1 MKKTEL
7 MAQIDALN
15 AEHKA
20 KINELKEQ
28 IEEQSMKACHDGYA
42 KQLKSMYDSYVEA
55 GFTEAQAW
63 EIVTILLKK

>member
-28 IEEQSMKACHDGYA
+28 IEEQSMKDCHDGYA
-42 KQLKSMYDSYVEA
+42 KQLKSMYDSYVEV
-55 GFTEAQAW
+55 GFSEAQAW
-63 EIVTILLKK
+63 EIITILLKK

>member
-7 MAQIDALN
+7 M
-15 AEHKA
+15 A

-28 IEEQSMKACHDGYA
+28 IEEQSMKDCHDGYA
-42 KQLKSMYDSYVEA
+42 KQLKSMYDSYVEV
-55 GFTEAQAW
+55 GFSEAQAW